1 MSYPFATKTIVE
13 YLTEFPEDMTEKET
27 FDKIYSPEDGP
38 WNYPTPANFG
48 KLVEGKDYEIVGWY
62 YVKHSDLI
70 MDYENLG
77 RAGVS
82 TKATHVGEI
91 QELIAQGKWKP
102 WRHQPVIVSIDGR
115 LNAGFNRVDGHT
127 NEDKEW
133 IWACIVNFTTEEDF
147 AAYAAWENDP
157 KNTDPKWF
165 AEPET
170 KVVAA
175 VKLFNKKPKDEIT
188 FKDVKKFLSKAG
200 VTAKLEATT
209 KDVLDKIGIKY
220 EGLKAYTKAE
230 TNKMSKLSLGID
242 IYKSLNVIYS
252 MFSGRK
258 TTGITDREIRKI
270 YEIAPLMIEGKD
282 VTLISGGITDIDS
295 TELKTE
301 RKYFKNIMIRFDKLA
316 EAWVAAK
323 KAGKL
328 GKFTSYFPSQTKEEK
343 EKGDFV

>member
-1 MSYPFATKTIVE
+1 M
-13 YLTEFPEDMTEKET
+13 
-27 FDKIYSPEDGP
+27 
-38 WNYPTPANFG
+38 
-48 KLVEGKDYEIVGWY
+48 
-62 YVKHSDLI
+62 
-70 MDYENLG
+70 
-77 RAGVS
+77 
-82 TKATHVGEI
+82 
-91 QELIAQGKWKP
+91 
-102 WRHQPVIVSIDGR
+102 
-115 LNAGFNRVDGHT
+115 
-127 NEDKEW
+127 
-133 IWACIVNFTTEEDF
+133 
-147 AAYAAWENDP
+147 
-157 KNTDPKWF
+157 
-165 AEPET
+165 
-170 KVVAA
+170 AA